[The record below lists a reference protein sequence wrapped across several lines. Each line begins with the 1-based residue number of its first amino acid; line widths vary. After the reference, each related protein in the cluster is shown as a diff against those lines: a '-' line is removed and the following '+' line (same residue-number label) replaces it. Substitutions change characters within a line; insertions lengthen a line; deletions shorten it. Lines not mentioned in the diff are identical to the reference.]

1 MAYVIRKD
9 GKYLRHVEM
18 TTHTGAH
25 SYINWDSDIN
35 YATLF
40 YHDPR
45 GVEGDVERIE
55 AVDARVVVLVQGE
68 RNVVENK

>member
-1 MAYVIRKD
+1 MTYVIRKD
-9 GKYLRHVEM
+9 GKYLRHVEI

-40 YHDPR
+40 YRDPR
-45 GVEGDVERIE
+45 GVEGDVERLE
-55 AVDARVVVLVQGE
+55 AVDARVVVLVQGVQ
-68 RNVVENK
+68 NVDEDK

>member
-1 MAYVIRKD
+1 MAYVIRKE
-9 GKYLRHVEM
+9 GKYLRHVEI
-18 TTHTGAH
+18 TTPTGSH
-25 SYINWDSDIN
+25 SYTNWDARII

-40 YHDPR
+40 YRDPR

-68 RNVVENK
+68 RNAEESK

>member
-40 YHDPR
+40 YRDPC
-45 GVEGDVERIE
+45 GLEGDVERIE
-55 AVDARVVVLVQGE
+55 AVEARVVVLVQGE
-68 RNVVENK
+68 RDAEESK